1 MKLYLY
7 YKKILQSYTIQMLN
21 KSRHSLTRIWSY
33 AIESVTHLKA
43 QSASH
48 QLASTNE
55 RHNALR
61 QTII

>member
-1 MKLYLY
+1 
-7 YKKILQSYTIQMLN
+7 MLN